1 MVLNYLPSSLPP
13 GRQQQNEAVRLGGD
27 GNGGLCATNA
37 AALLQAPSSVAEQTA
52 SNATVH
58 PPPLLVALL
67 GDALLPSVW
76 TEGTAVNR
84 GLLSTLDTTW
94 LLLRAAALDSE
105 NRLGVDAQ
113 ATADIF
119 NERERLYQLSK
130 IAVQPI
136 QESVMIPTRGVAS
149 TVDPVVN
156 SGVLSGILRPQPRD
170 QHGCVQ
176 LYRADPASRYTA
188 SALARTLGMGGW
200 IHTAAAI
207 TDGGLKNGGSE
218 GRLQA
223 LQRAGDRGHSYNRP
237 AAATAAA
244 MAVCPSR
251 ALSRTLR
258 RHESSGSAPTQL
270 VPYHYRMRL
279 HSKAVG
285 AAKGAPPQKRRAFE
299 AAVLQDLTEL
309 LGVDQTRIRIT
320 GITDDDD
327 EDEYPPLE

>member
-13 GRQQQNEAVRLGGD
+13 GRQQQTEAVRLGGD

-52 SNATVH
+52 SNATAH

-136 QESVMIPTRGVAS
+136 QESVIPTRGVAS

-188 SALARTLGMGGW
+188 SALAHPLGMGGW

-207 TDGGLKNGGSE
+207 TDGGLKKNGSE

-223 LQRAGDRGHSYNRP
+223 LQRAGDRGHSYLRP